1 MSLLSRLFNN
11 LARTGAQPGPAKTM
25 AVGGG
30 QPAAAPS
37 APDAA
42 PAAQASSGAKQLLH
56 VGCGAPDPKKL
67 PAFFRSADWREVRLD
82 INPDCKP
89 DIIAS
94 MTSMP
99 QVASGAYAAIFS
111 SHNIEH
117 LYPHEVAVALR
128 EFHRVLA
135 PDGFAYVTVPDL
147 QQVAELVAQ
156 GKLDDTAY
164 VSPAGPIAPHD
175 MLYGHRAE
183 LASGN
188 LFMAHRTG
196 FTEKTLANALLG
208 VGFAQVSVRRDGRY
222 ALWAIAF
229 RQTQSEEQL
238 KALQQALSA
247 GG

>member
-1 MSLLSRLFNN
+1 MSLLSRLLGN
-11 LARTGAQPGPAKTM
+11 LGRAEAQPGPAETM
-25 AVGGG
+25 PERGGE
-30 QPAAAPS
+30 PVPS
-37 APDAA
+37 
-42 PAAQASSGAKQLLH
+42 PAAQASSGVQQLLH
-56 VGCGAPDPKKL
+56 VGCGAPDPGKL
-67 PAFFRSADWREVRLD
+67 PAFFRSADWHEVRLD
-82 INPDCKP
+82 INPECQP
-89 DIIAS
+89 DIVAS

-135 PDGFAYVTVPDL
+135 PEGFAYVTVPDL
-147 QQVAELVAQ
+147 QQVAQLVAE

-175 MLYGHRAE
+175 MLYGHRAA

-196 FTEKTLANALLG
+196 FTAKTLTSALLG
-208 VGFAQVSVRRDGRY
+208 VGFAQVAVRRDGRY

-229 RQTQSEEQL
+229 RQTPSEDRL
-238 KALQQALSA
+238 KALQQALAS